1 MKIQPFEIIEGN
13 LRATK
18 DTSNFGGPNMW
29 RLHIKTTNGY
39 WSDTIQWMS
48 HYNIQQLFKTQLPK
62 YKEVT
67 TSKFELV

>member
-13 LRATK
+13 LRAVK

-29 RLHIKTTNGY
+29 RLHIKTTKGY

-48 HYNIQQLFKTQLPK
+48 HYNIQELFKAQLPK
-62 YKEVT
+62 YKEVS